1 MTVPAWRVR
10 GVGRGQRRV
19 QGCVIW
25 VCDVC
30 CARSCMGA
38 RGGGRARGI
47 QHPVTVHPPSAPAVA
62 TCHLLPS
69 RVPYVRQHMLHMYLM
84 PPCCCCCCCSGW

>member
-38 RGGGRARGI
+38 RGGGGAGKRDTAPCNGAPA
-47 QHPVTVHPPSAPAVA
+47 QCTSSGNLSPVT
-62 TCHLLPS
+62 
-69 RVPYVRQHMLHMYLM
+69 
-84 PPCCCCCCCSGW
+84 